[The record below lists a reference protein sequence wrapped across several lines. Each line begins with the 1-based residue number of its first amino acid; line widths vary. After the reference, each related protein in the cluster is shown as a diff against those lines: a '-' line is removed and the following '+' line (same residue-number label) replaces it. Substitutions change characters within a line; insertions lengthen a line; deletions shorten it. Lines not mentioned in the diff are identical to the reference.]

1 MCSFIVKSLKHI
13 LAKFQTNWS
22 NGKCFA
28 AQYQSSLTWSR
39 DAFWA
44 NRLPN
49 QSTPKTVLALQHPI
63 NLLLVDRF
71 TWNFVWVSFNH
82 LVISIQ
88 RFNEFGVKMTVSE
101 PLTWGPFFSGHPV
114 LQFCN
119 TFQAYRDFYNRVTIP
134 ILYHDIKAN
143 FPKQYILRYFNIV

>member
-1 MCSFIVKSLKHI
+1 MCSFIVKSLKHT

-63 NLLLVDRF
+63 SLLLVNRF
-71 TWNFVWVSFNH
+71 TWNFVWVLFNH

-101 PLTWGPFFSGHPV
+101 PLTWGLFFSGHPV
-114 LQFCN
+114 H
-119 TFQAYRDFYNRVTIP
+119 VTEWATTSEDP
-134 ILYHDIKAN
+134 RSAQKLGRCPTPTNPLKCATSRR
-143 FPKQYILRYFNIV
+143 FSW

>member
-1 MCSFIVKSLKHI
+1 MCSFIVKSLKQI

-22 NGKCFA
+22 SGKCFA

-88 RFNEFGVKMTVSE
+88 RFNEFGVKMTVSAALIGFRFFGGYSVYNS
-101 PLTWGPFFSGHPV
+101 PPPFRRS
-114 LQFCN
+114 LK
-119 TFQAYRDFYNRVTIP
+119 P
-134 ILYHDIKAN
+134 ILGGASARVFGRTKITVK
-143 FPKQYILRYFNIV
+143 IVEALARV

>member
-114 LQFCN
+114 FRQHLVLKGTLVKIGQQEICN
-119 TFQAYRDFYNRVTIP
+119 LFSGFADEHI
-134 ILYHDIKAN
+134 
-143 FPKQYILRYFNIV
+143 

>member
-71 TWNFVWVSFNH
+71 TWNFVWVSFNY

-101 PLTWGPFFSGHPV
+101 PLTWGPFLGDTPYKKWNHDFVDRSIIQQEFDFFSS
-114 LQFCN
+114 L
-119 TFQAYRDFYNRVTIP
+119 
-134 ILYHDIKAN
+134 
-143 FPKQYILRYFNIV
+143 

>member
-101 PLTWGPFFSGHPV
+101 PLTWGLFFSGHPV
-114 LQFCN
+114 PRLNLIETMQMKGN
-119 TFQAYRDFYNRVTIP
+119 KRLVKTHA
-134 ILYHDIKAN
+134 ILTKIELN
-143 FPKQYILRYFNIV
+143 V

>member
-1 MCSFIVKSLKHI
+1 MCSFIAKSLKHI
-13 LAKFQTNWS
+13 LAKFEKNWS

-101 PLTWGPFFSGHPV
+101 PLTWGLFFSGHSVFVYLICYNMFKVHFLYRINV
-114 LQFCN
+114 L
-119 TFQAYRDFYNRVTIP
+119 
-134 ILYHDIKAN
+134 
-143 FPKQYILRYFNIV
+143 